1 MVNQMAQADTK
12 FSESLKPEH
21 KGLLY
26 DPEAMA
32 KFMKQTTMAE
42 AKAIDAKPA
51 RAGIFYD
58 SQKCSDYLKQSM
70 LINATT
76 VRTIGDGQ
84 INRQPIFYHP
94 EAWNNYKNQTALSRS
109 AAAKTRIGAAPKQAL
124 LYHPEEWERTLDPA
138 MVHIG
143 RKSAIGTVI
152 ARKSTVKK
160 TDIKA
165 RPANYQTENRP
176 VITNKRIGTRPS
188 VA

>member
-1 MVNQMAQADTK
+1 
-12 FSESLKPEH
+12 
-21 KGLLY
+21 
-26 DPEAMA
+26 
-32 KFMKQTTMAE
+32 MKQTTMAE
-42 AKAIDAKPA
+42 AKAIDAKHS
-51 RAGIFYD
+51 RTGIFYD
-58 SQKCSDYLKQSM
+58 SGKWSDYLKQSM

-94 EAWNNYKNQTALSRS
+94 EAWNNYKNQTALSHT
-109 AAAKTRIGAAPKQAL
+109 AAAKTRVGATPKQAL

-152 ARKSTVKK
+152 ARKSTMKK
-160 TDIKA
+160 IDRTA
-165 RPANYQTENRP
+165 RPVSHQPENKP
-176 VITNKRIGTRPS
+176 APAAANKRFGTRPS